1 MSRHVSSLRNQPPPA
16 QARTK
21 IESAVRKL
29 VELPYLFLGLTRV
42 GVVALDVPDRVKGRD
57 VETAIEEV
65 RALRMESGR
74 ERRAAEKERKAAEE
88 ERKVATEAR
97 KAIEESRAKAARWW

>member
-1 MSRHVSSLRNQPPPA
+1 M
-16 QARTK
+16 
-21 IESAVRKL
+21 

-88 ERKVATEAR
+88 ERKAVEEERKVATEAR